1 MGHLPQVLGRARLC
15 YRLFRLCR
23 GGCLLHQPIHYVKVL
38 HTIPSSKKAN
48 ASLSIKKRRYSSIIA
63 PFQGQIVAKSQR
75 PSLHLRISS
84 RRQMARDAAFERP
97 A

>member
-1 MGHLPQVLGRARLC
+1 
-15 YRLFRLCR
+15 
-23 GGCLLHQPIHYVKVL
+23 LHQPIHYVKVL

-63 PFQGQIVAKSQR
+63 PFQGQIVARSQR
-75 PSLHLRISS
+75 PCRHPRTSS
-84 RRQMARDAAFERP
+84 RRQMARDAAFEQP